1 MTDAEKP
8 RLYLITPP
16 LADAAAF
23 APTLEA
29 ALDAGDVASV
39 LVRFVTDDP
48 GARKKIVRALAAPV
62 QSRGAALLVEGDA
75 QLAVRADAD
84 GAHLSGLGEP
94 FEAALDT
101 LKPERIV
108 GAGRLKTR
116 DDAMT
121 AGEDGADYLMFGE
134 PAPDGYT
141 QPVAE
146 TIERLD
152 WWSQIFEAP
161 CVGYAPA
168 LSDVA
173 ALCAAGADFVALGE
187 AIWAD
192 ARGPAAA
199 IAEAQAQL
207 KVRGPDA

>member
-16 LADAAAF
+16 LADADAF
-23 APTLEA
+23 LSGLEA
-29 ALDAGDVASV
+29 AMDAGDVASV
-39 LVRFVTDDP
+39 LLRFATNDP
-48 GARKKIVRALAAPV
+48 SARKKIVRALAASA

-84 GAHLSGLGEP
+84 GAHLAGPGEP

-101 LKPERIV
+101 LRPERIV

-121 AGEDGADYLMFGE
+121 AGEDGADYVMFGE
-134 PAPDGYT
+134 PAPDGYAP
-141 QPVAE
+141 PVAE

-152 WWSQIFEAP
+152 WWSQIFQVP

-173 ALCAAGADFVALGE
+173 ALCAAGADFVALGG
-187 AIWAD
+187 AVWSD

-199 IAEAQAQL
+199 VAEAQAAL
-207 KVRGPDA
+207 TARGPAA

>member
-1 MTDAEKP
+1 
-8 RLYLITPP
+8 
-16 LADAAAF
+16 
-23 APTLEA
+23 
-29 ALDAGDVASV
+29 
-39 LVRFVTDDP
+39 
-48 GARKKIVRALAAPV
+48 
-62 QSRGAALLVEGDA
+62 
-75 QLAVRADAD
+75 
-84 GAHLSGLGEP
+84 
-94 FEAALDT
+94 
-101 LKPERIV
+101 
-108 GAGRLKTR
+108 
-116 DDAMT
+116 MT

-207 KVRGPDA
+207 KARGPDA